1 MLALAGGLVVTV
13 ITLWGGR
20 ASSTRGAVL
29 LIAYAVIV
37 VAFWVAGD
45 RGDHAEAS
53 SANGVGTLV
62 SGYVAT

>member
-20 ASSTRGAVL
+20 ASSARGAVL

-45 RGDHAEAS
+45 RDDHAEAS
-53 SANGVGTLV
+53 PPTAVGTLV
-62 SGYVAT
+62 SGYDAT